1 MPENW
6 LERGDTR
13 IGYVLRSRYHES
25 EITEG
30 RAGGNLKSMF
40 RLMEAMEA
48 VQFLQAFRLK

>member
-30 RAGGNLKSMF
+30 RAGGNIKSMF